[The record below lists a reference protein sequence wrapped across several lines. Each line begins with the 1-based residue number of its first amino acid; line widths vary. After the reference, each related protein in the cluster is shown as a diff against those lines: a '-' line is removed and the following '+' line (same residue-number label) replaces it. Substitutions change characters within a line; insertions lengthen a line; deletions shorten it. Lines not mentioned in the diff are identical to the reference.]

1 LILSFT
7 VKETPRW
14 LVMNGQSEKALDNL
28 CTLRQLPADHAF
40 VRNELLDVKE
50 QLEREKEATM
60 GTSRWGKLRELV
72 MIPSNRYR
80 FMLGIMSQLLGQ
92 WSGASA
98 ITIYAAQFFATLGKT
113 GQSEKLFATC
123 ILGVVKLCSAYLCAF
138 FLIDFFGRRR
148 SLYAGITLQMFA
160 ILYVAIYLTVVS
172 PSTLEDM
179 ALSESQKRAATGA
192 IACIYISGF
201 GWVRLPTHS
210 TPPPFP
216 KLLISHTNSSLLG
229 HGLEL
234 LPIPRQRR
242 SLPSPLARPRLL
254 HRHVLPLRQPVRQ
267 HQGRPHHA
275 AEDGHLGLLLLLH
288 CHLLLGFVVGL
299 VLCPR
304 DTWQEFGVHGCAV

>member
-1 LILSFT
+1 
-7 VKETPRW
+7 
-14 LVMNGQSEKALDNL
+14 MNGQSEKALDNL

-201 GWVRLPTHS
+201 GWVRLPTPS
-210 TPPPFP
+210 TPPSFSNF
-216 KLLISHTNSSLLG
+216 LSAILT
-229 HGLEL
+229 
-234 LPIPRQRR
+234 
-242 SLPSPLARPRLL
+242 
-254 HRHVLPLRQPVRQ
+254 
-267 HQGRPHHA
+267 
-275 AEDGHLGLLLLLH
+275 
-288 CHLLLGFVVGL
+288 
-299 VLCPR
+299 
-304 DTWQEFGVHGCAV
+304 AVY